1 MNLNKLKIIF
11 KLLSTT
17 VILFS
22 TTYGCAQRYEGRYDN
37 VDVSLNKYRKLL
49 HIISTCYIDTVNQQQ
64 IIDNAIIGTLKTL
77 DPHSYY
83 ISKEEYK
90 AMSEP
95 LEGNFEGIGIE
106 FNILKDTLIVVSP
119 LSGGP
124 SEKVGLKSGD
134 RIISV
139 DGKSITNINLT
150 IIKVHSLLRGPKG
163 STIRVTV
170 KRGTSVMDFDIVRDR
185 IPINS
190 LDAAYEIKPGM
201 AYLKLSR
208 FAKNSMDE
216 IEEAFAKFENPKS
229 LILDLRGNGG
239 GFMNIA
245 SALADQF
252 FGEGKLLVYTESRA
266 FPVQKE
272 ISTSYGNFKTG
283 NLTVLIDEASA
294 SASEIVSGAIQ
305 DQDRGII
312 IGRRS
317 FGKGLVQ
324 SEFPMGDG
332 SAIRLTIARYLTPSG
347 RAIQSPYEKGKAE
360 QYYKNLSNRMSA
372 EAFSAD
378 SIVFPDSLKYNTL
391 VNKRVV
397 YGGGGI
403 MPDIYVPLDTS
414 MYSKYIGEL
423 NRKNIIF
430 QFISTY
436 IDKNRKSLQGKY
448 KTFTTFKQSFTV
460 TDNLFD
466 EMVAY
471 GEKEGLPADK
481 EGIKISGN
489 YIKQYMKA
497 LIARHLFDYSAYF
510 RIMNE
515 GDRTYEKAIEV
526 LDNWDRYR
534 KECLKEE

>member
-1 MNLNKLKIIF
+1 LKNIFRLLFAII
-11 KLLSTT
+11 L
-17 VILFS
+17 LFS
-22 TTYGCAQRYEGRYDN
+22 TFAGFAQKFDN
-37 VDVSLNKYRKLL
+37 TDMALSKYRKLL
-49 HIISTCYIDTVNQQQ
+49 YLINMYYIDTVNQQQ
-64 IIDNAIIGTLKTL
+64 IIEKAIVSTLKTL

-95 LEGNFEGIGIE
+95 LEGNFDGIGIE
-106 FNILKDTLIVVSP
+106 FNILEDTLIVVSP

-124 SEKVGLKSGD
+124 SEKVGLMSGD
-134 RIISV
+134 RIIAV

-150 IIKVHSLLRGPKG
+150 IEKVHSLLRGPKG
-163 STIRVTV
+163 SKITVTI
-170 KRGTSVMDFDIVRDR
+170 KRGGSVTDFEIERDK

-190 LDAAYEIKPGM
+190 VDAAYEIKPGL

-208 FAKNSMDE
+208 FAKSSMHE
-216 IEEAFAKFENPKS
+216 IEDAFAKFKNPQS

-252 FGEGKLLVYTESRA
+252 FEYGKLLVYTEGRFIA
-266 FPVQKE
+266 TQKE
-272 ISTSYGNFKTG
+272 LSTDAGLFKKG
-283 NLTVLIDEASA
+283 NLVVLIDEASA
-294 SASEIVSGAIQ
+294 SASEIVAGAIQ
-305 DQDRGII
+305 DLDRGII

-324 SEFPMGDG
+324 TEFPMGDG
-332 SAIRLTIARYLTPSG
+332 SAVRLTIARYHTPSG

-360 QYYKNLSNRMSA
+360 QYYKNLNARVSA

-403 MPDIYVPLDTS
+403 MPDIYMPLDTS
-414 MYSKYIGEL
+414 KYSTYHSDL
-423 NRKNIIF
+423 MRKSIIF

-436 IDKNRKSLQGKY
+436 IDKNRNSLRGKY
-448 KTFTTFKQSFTV
+448 KTFDAFDKSFV
-460 TDNLFD
+460 VSANLFD
-466 EMVAY
+466 EMVAF
-471 GEKEGLPADK
+471 GEKNGVPKNE
-481 EGIKISGN
+481 EGIKISGSS
-489 YIKQYMKA
+489 IKQYMKA
-497 LIARHLFDYSAYF
+497 LIARNLFDDSSYF
-510 RIMNE
+510 KIINN
-515 GDRTYEKAIEV
+515 GDRTYEKAIDV
-526 LDNWDRYR
+526 LDNWDKYS
-534 KECLKEE
+534 KECLKK

>member
-1 MNLNKLKIIF
+1 VVSTLGSFAQKI
-11 KLLSTT
+11 
-17 VILFS
+17 
-22 TTYGCAQRYEGRYDN
+22 DN
-37 VDVSLNKYRKLL
+37 TDMALGKYRRLL
-49 HIISTCYIDTVNQQQ
+49 HLINMYYIDTVNQQQ
-64 IIDNAIIGTLKTL
+64 VIEKAIVTTLKTL

-106 FNILKDTLIVVSP
+106 FNILDDTLIVVSP

-124 SEKVGLKSGD
+124 SEKVGLMSGD
-134 RIISV
+134 RIINV
-139 DGKSITNINLT
+139 DGKNIANINLT
-150 IIKVHSLLRGPKG
+150 IEKVHSLLRGPKG
-163 STIRVTV
+163 SLIKITA
-170 KRGTSVMDFDIVRDR
+170 KRGGAVMDFEIERDK

-190 LDAAYEIKPGM
+190 LDAAYEISAGVV
-201 AYLKLSR
+201 YLKLSR
-208 FAKNSMDE
+208 FAKSSMTE
-216 IEEAFAKFENPKS
+216 IEEAFAKFKKPKS

-252 FGEGKLLVYTESRA
+252 FDKGKLLVYTEGRF
-266 FPVQKE
+266 FPIQKE
-272 ISTSYGNFKTG
+272 TSTERGFFKTG
-283 NLTVLIDEASA
+283 NLVVLINEASA

-305 DQDRGII
+305 DLDRGII

-324 SEFPMGDG
+324 TEFPMGDG
-332 SAIRLTIARYLTPSG
+332 SAVRLTIARYHTPSG
-347 RAIQSPYEKGKAE
+347 RAIQSPYEKGKTE
-360 QYYKNLSNRMSA
+360 QYYKNLSERVSA

-414 MYSKYIGEL
+414 KYSTYSGEL

-430 QFISTY
+430 QFVSSY
-436 IDKNRKSLQGKY
+436 IDKHRKSLQSKY
-448 KTFTTFKQSFTV
+448 KTFEAFRKSFV
-460 TDNLFD
+460 VDDNLFN
-466 EMVAY
+466 EMVAF
-471 GEKEGLPADK
+471 GEKEGVRKDEK
-481 EGIKISGN
+481 GIKVSGG

-497 LIARHLFDYSAYF
+497 LIARNLFDYSAYF
-510 RIMNE
+510 KIINE
-515 GDRTYEKAIEV
+515 GDNVYEKAIEV
-526 LDNWDRYR
+526 LNNWDKYR
-534 KECLKEE
+534 KECLKEK